1 MQKTKSKSMEKLLI
15 ELEKEHGPE
24 FFQNLNRLDKSHMT
38 KEELEEDI
46 DKHIQKSLEQIK
58 NGEYVTTEELFKKW
72 DDFFGV

>member
-1 MQKTKSKSMEKLLI
+1 MQKTKPKSMEKLLL
-15 ELEKEHGPE
+15 ELEKEHGSE
-24 FFQNLNRLDKSHMT
+24 FFRNLNMLDKSHMT